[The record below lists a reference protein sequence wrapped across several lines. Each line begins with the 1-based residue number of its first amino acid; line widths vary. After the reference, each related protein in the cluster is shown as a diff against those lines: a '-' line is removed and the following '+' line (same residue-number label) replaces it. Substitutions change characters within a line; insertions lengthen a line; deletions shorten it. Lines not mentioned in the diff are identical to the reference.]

1 MPYVNVPQFAGPDL
15 QRHHKGGPHGCNLSH
30 AKEFNQALLDFLQE
44 T

>member
-1 MPYVNVPQFAGPDL
+1 MSCVNVPQFAGPYL
-15 QRHHKGGPHGCNLSH
+15 PRHGPHGCHLSH